1 MTFSRDEEVLM
12 MLYSPGSRSGLVKA
26 LGKMSAD
33 LDLDDPEDNQ
43 LYQLTQSVLAKLE
56 RMTAVEFHQLDL
68 YRNL

>member
-56 RMTAVEFHQLDL
+56 RMTAVEIHQLDL

>member
-12 MLYSPGSRSGLVKA
+12 MLYSPGSKSGLVKA

-43 LYQLTQSVLAKLE
+43 LYQLTQSVLVKLE
-56 RMTAVEFHQLDL
+56 RMTAVEFRQLDL

>member
-12 MLYSPGSRSGLVKA
+12 MLYSPGSKSGLVNA
-26 LGKMSAD
+26 LRKMSAD

-43 LYQLTQSVLAKLE
+43 LYQLTQSVLVKLE
-56 RMTAVEFHQLDL
+56 RMTAVEFRQLDL